1 VTSPDRTPQATGPL
15 KGLRVLEIAQLIAG
29 PLAGTFLADY
39 GAEVIHIEAPDHG
52 DPARYTGH
60 AKDGTYLWWKVAGR
74 NKRSITL
81 DLRVPAGQELAR
93 KVAAWADVVITNF
106 RPGTLVKWGLDWQ
119 TLHRGNPKLIMLQI
133 SGFGLNTTLQERPG
147 FGKVGEAMSGVV
159 HLTGFPD
166 GPPVHTG
173 FSHADSVTAITGAF
187 AVQAALYRRSVDENF
202 DGELIDLALF
212 ESLFRLIE
220 WQVVLYDQLGIA
232 AERAGNR
239 LASAPAAVINMY
251 LAKNNEWV
259 TVTTGTW
266 RSVQKVASLLGE
278 PPEDYDT
285 PEKQTARRDRLDE
298 LLHEYV
304 GARTAQETVGE
315 MIAAGVVASTVFSMR
330 EIMTDPT
337 YDERE
342 DIITIEDED
351 LGPLRM
357 QGVVPRMHNHPGRVW
372 RTGAKLGADNDLV
385 FKEILNLSDD
395 EIAALRSAGVT

>member
-1 VTSPDRTPQATGPL
+1 MTSPDRTPQATGPL

-52 DPARYTGH
+52 DPGRYTGH

-93 KVAAWADVVITNF
+93 KLAARADVVITNF

-187 AVQAALYRRSVDENF
+187 AVQAALYQRSADENF

-251 LAKNNEWV
+251 LAENNEWV

-278 PPEDYDT
+278 PPEDYDS
-285 PEKQTARRDRLDE
+285 PEKQAARRDRLDE

-304 GARTAQETVGE
+304 GARTAQETVDS

-337 YDERE
+337 YAERE

-357 QGVVPRMHNHPGRVW
+357 QAVVPRMHNHPGRVW
-372 RTGAKLGADNDLV
+372 RTGPKLGADNDLV
-385 FKEILNLSDD
+385 FKKILNLSDD
-395 EIAALRSAGVT
+395 EIAALRSDGVT

>member
-1 VTSPDRTPQATGPL
+1 
-15 KGLRVLEIAQLIAG
+15 
-29 PLAGTFLADY
+29 
-39 GAEVIHIEAPDHG
+39 
-52 DPARYTGH
+52 
-60 AKDGTYLWWKVAGR
+60 
-74 NKRSITL
+74 
-81 DLRVPAGQELAR
+81 
-93 KVAAWADVVITNF
+93 
-106 RPGTLVKWGLDWQ
+106 
-119 TLHRGNPKLIMLQI
+119 
-133 SGFGLNTTLQERPG
+133 
-147 FGKVGEAMSGVV
+147 MSGVV